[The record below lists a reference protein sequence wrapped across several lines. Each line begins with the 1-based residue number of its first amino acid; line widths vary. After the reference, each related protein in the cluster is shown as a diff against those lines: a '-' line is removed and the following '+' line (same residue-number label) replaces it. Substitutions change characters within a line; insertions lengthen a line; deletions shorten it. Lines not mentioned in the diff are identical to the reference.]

1 MTSGTV
7 KVTVHYELL
16 KWTLFIPCIL
26 TECPFIIPTNAQFKT
41 DSNIKITGYFILCYS
56 IHAAGVNIQVS

>member
-1 MTSGTV
+1 MTSGTA

-41 DSNIKITGYFILCYS
+41 YSNIKITGYFILL
-56 IHAAGVNIQVS
+56 